1 MRLSELTNYD
11 DIQLV
16 GGGEVI
22 YHDVPGKVTVPCV
35 NFGDKSVAIQGQIG
49 GRIGNSRA
57 GSVFVPK
64 ESGVL
69 FQFGKGRQSGVSNVE
84 FSYAT
89 DIDITAI
96 KCLDGQTFTVDG
108 CGFDYCDVG
117 VDIDTNGRRIL
128 ASSVRDGWFN
138 YCRIG
143 VRIDCGSLARNSSA
157 GIVLDR
163 LNFTGGDIAIEV
175 LQASHTMTIRD
186 SVIQAQK
193 KAGLVLCAGNHVLDN
208 LYVETKN
215 TGGTPSLLVPS
226 LVVLGNAKVVMR
238 GGLYHGVFF
247 ENPANVTGDWTDLRP
262 GATARMDM
270 NHMRLLGIVT

>member
-1 MRLSELTNYD
+1 MDEIKLAK
-11 DIQLV
+11 
-16 GGGEVI
+16 GGEVVV
-22 YHDVPGKVTVPCV
+22 HDIVGKVAIPCID
-35 NFGDKSVAIQGQIG
+35 FGDKSVLFQGQIG
-49 GRIGNSRA
+49 GRIGNSRG
-57 GSVFVPK
+57 GSVLVPT

-69 FQFGKGRQSGVSNVE
+69 LKFGKGRQSGVQNIE

-96 KCLDGQTFTVDG
+96 QCLDGQTFTVDG

-193 KAGLVLCAGNHVLDN
+193 KAGLVLRAGNHVLDN

-215 TGGTPSLLVPS
+215 TGGVPSLLVPS

-247 ENPANVTGDWTDLRP
+247 ENPANVTGEWTDLRP

-270 NHMRLLGIVT
+270 NHMRLLGVI